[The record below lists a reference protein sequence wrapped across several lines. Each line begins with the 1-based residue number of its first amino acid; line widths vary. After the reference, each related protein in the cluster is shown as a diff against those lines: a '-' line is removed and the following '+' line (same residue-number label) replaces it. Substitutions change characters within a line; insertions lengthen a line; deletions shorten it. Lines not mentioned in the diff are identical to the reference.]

1 MSKFFLRRA
10 LSSKPLYFILF
21 VTIVIAFLHI
31 FQEATEFENDLS
43 YNYGVLNTP
52 YQSWIEFGLGS
63 YYRYIL
69 FLLLP
74 LIAAIPMADMYAK
87 DRQTGYLKSILSKG
101 KMKKYFRGLY
111 ISNFLV
117 AAIVI
122 ATPLLVNMYLAFM
135 TLPNIKPD
143 PLLDGNPKDIMST
156 MLPALYYD
164 FPILHMLFY
173 ILLACL
179 FAGMYASISLS
190 VSLYVR
196 NRFVILIS
204 AFLFNMGLSLI
215 FEFMN
220 KYEWIPIN
228 FLTQHSGQPYPSMV
242 AMGIIFTVGMLGS
255 TMLYTI
261 GVKNRVIY

>member
-1 MSKFFLRRA
+1 MSKFFMRRA

-74 LIAAIPMADMYAK
+74 IIAAIPMADMYAK

-101 KMKKYFRGLY
+101 KMKEYFKGLFM
-111 ISNFLV
+111 SNFII

-122 ATPLLVNMYLAFM
+122 ATPLLVNVYLAFM
-135 TLPNIKPD
+135 TLPDIKPD
-143 PLLDGNPKDIMST
+143 PIVDLHHKDIMST
-156 MLPALYYD
+156 VLPELYYQ
-164 FPILHMLFY
+164 FPIFHMMFY
-173 ILLACL
+173 ILIACL
-179 FAGMYASISLS
+179 FAGMYASICLS
-190 VSLYVR
+190 VSLYVN
-196 NRFVILIS
+196 NRFVILVS
-204 AFLFNMGLSLI
+204 AFVCNMGLSLL

-220 KYEWIPIN
+220 KYEWIPVN
-228 FLTQHSGQPYPSMV
+228 FLTEHAGQPYPSLVVMV
-242 AMGIIFTVGMLGS
+242 AIFAVGMIAS

-261 GVKNRVIY
+261 GVKKRVIY